1 MQVQLTTNERQ
12 QLLAVLREMDPAA
25 LAAPTEKR
33 HKPRRK
39 VAQKLWLRRIAQDE
53 QFPIQ
58 QATLVNT
65 SQTGVGLL
73 CPQRLPQGE
82 RFVIPLRFVE
92 GGGWLVL
99 CEVRNCRRLSESH
112 FKVGA
117 KFIDKIEDHSGTA
130 RPPGDWTV

>member
-12 QLLAVLREMDPAA
+12 QLLAVLREMDPATSA
-25 LAAPTEKR
+25 TPQEKR
-33 HKPRRK
+33 RKPRRK
-39 VAQKLWLRRIAQDE
+39 VAQKLWLRRIARDE
-53 QFPIQ
+53 KFPIQ
-58 QATLVNT
+58 RATLVNT
-65 SQTGVGLL
+65 SQSGVGLL
-73 CPQRLPQGE
+73 CSQQVPEGE

-117 KFIDKIEDHSGTA
+117 RFIDKIEDDAGDA
-130 RPPGDWTV
+130 RPPADWTV